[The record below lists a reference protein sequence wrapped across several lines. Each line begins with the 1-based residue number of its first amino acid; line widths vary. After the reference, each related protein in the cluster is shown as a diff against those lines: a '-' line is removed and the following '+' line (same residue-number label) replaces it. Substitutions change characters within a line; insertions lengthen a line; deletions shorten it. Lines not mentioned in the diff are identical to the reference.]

1 MSTSNKILNSI
12 IGILLII
19 GISIV
24 FIKNKIEP
32 NFEITNI
39 PINHWF
45 VILSIPILIS
55 SLIFSILSAISNHK
69 ENLNVSIIIKD
80 SIKNTIISILSYSI
94 LYALFDRPQ
103 IIFSITVLIFNTMN
117 SITSLVHTQKSKSEA
132 FDFCIGFLIGI
143 GLLIAISIIF
153 GFVVCAIQNMN
164 VFPTMTFFISLL
176 IANLIEHIV
185 LNIFM
190 SITTIKEMKKS

>member
-24 FIKNKIEP
+24 LIKNKIEP

-39 PINHWF
+39 TINNWF

-132 FDFCIGFLIGI
+132 FDICIGFLIGI

>member
-39 PINHWF
+39 TINNWF

-132 FDFCIGFLIGI
+132 FDICIGFLIGI